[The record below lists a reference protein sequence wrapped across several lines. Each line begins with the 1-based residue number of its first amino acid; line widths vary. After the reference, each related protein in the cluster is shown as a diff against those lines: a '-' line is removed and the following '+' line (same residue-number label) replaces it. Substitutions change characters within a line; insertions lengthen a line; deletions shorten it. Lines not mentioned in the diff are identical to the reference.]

1 MPLPK
6 RPGSVADSGK
16 SFDQVADSQSTEHSL
31 CRKAQRY
38 KPRLPL
44 RAFPFTPGQ
53 VIEVYPTQ
61 RVRERTMQYSEGEIP
76 APVFSS
82 QGKGAWL
89 LPWRSRQAQLP
100 KICLSFGLSPPSAAI
115 SSRESPRIFLSQNSG
130 VPLGSQ
136 CILSM
141 SCSHVCISQSIE
153 HLWGLPW

>member
-16 SFDQVADSQSTEHSL
+16 SFDQVADSQSTEHIL

-76 APVFSS
+76 VPIFSS

-89 LPWRSRQAQLP
+89 LPWCSRQAQLP
-100 KICLSFGLSPPSAAI
+100 KVCLSFGLSPLLLLPS
-115 SSRESPRIFLSQNSG
+115 
-130 VPLGSQ
+130 PLGS
-136 CILSM
+136 LPGFFSARTVV
-141 SCSHVCISQSIE
+141 HP
-153 HLWGLPW
+153 WGPNALYQ